1 MKSKSIFSVYIMIG
15 MIAVITT
22 QALPVVYTSY
32 GLDSNQVY
40 NLISI
45 VFLATAFQPILGFVI
60 DKFFTQ
66 ERGISLMFTVVGIIS
81 LGLVFIDSYHVL
93 FITILIFSVFRVPLF
108 AITDGYTA
116 GQVQKFG
123 LNMGI
128 IRAGSTIGYG
138 VGMTLLMLFLNSLG
152 LSSNYTFLYIAIA
165 AFIAVAI
172 IEFSPKYEV
181 PVTCNSN
188 ISVSDSDSE
197 HTTKWGIVAL
207 LLIMQVTFFGFS
219 VLKVSYTTPF
229 LVEHGYSNSFIAATT
244 IAAMMPLFILMPL
257 FGKLFT
263 KFKYTTIILFGVFAN
278 MIQTGLFLLFPN
290 SVLVIMVG
298 SFFTGFI
305 FPLYTPIFG
314 MFLRK
319 TLNPKYISTGF
330 TTIFTIQ
337 NLLVFF
343 FNQFVIINV
352 LDRSGTVNSAYLICF
367 TFYTIALIPI
377 MILKFKKY

>member
-45 VFLATAFQPILGFVI
+45 VFLATAFQPILGFII

-66 ERGISLMFTVVGIIS
+66 ERGISLMFAIVGIIS

-93 FITILIFSVFRVPLF
+93 LITTLIFSVFRVPLF
-108 AITDGYTA
+108 AITDGYAA

-138 VGMTLLMLFLNSLG
+138 VGMAILMLFLNSLG

-165 AFIAVAI
+165 AFIAVAV
-172 IEFSPKYEV
+172 IEFSPKHEA
-181 PVTCNSN
+181 PDTANSH
-188 ISVSDSDSE
+188 SGSEASE
-197 HTTKWGIVAL
+197 HTTKWGIVIL

-229 LVEHGYSNSFIAATT
+229 LVEYGYSNTFISATT
-244 IAAMMPLFILMPL
+244 IAAMVPLFILMPL
-257 FGKLFT
+257 FSKLFT

-278 MIQTGLFLLFPN
+278 MMQTGLFLLFPN
-290 SVLVIMVG
+290 SLLVIMAG
-298 SFFTGFI
+298 SFLTGFI

-319 TLNPKYISTGF
+319 ILNPKYISTGF

-337 NLLVFF
+337 NLFVFF

-352 LDRSGTVNSAYLICF
+352 LDMSGTVNSAYLICF
-367 TFYTIALIPI
+367 TFYTIALVPI